1 MDFLKLWDKINEQS
15 FEESPA
21 EESPAEESPAEESPA
36 EGNPEDESKEAL
48 LDSGIGSEA
57 EPVIRTGMTLRNKK
71 ECGSFWDDFIKIT
84 ADSESLASLLDVDE
98 DKIKNWESRIKEE
111 IAKIEDADSEEGGE
125 KANVIDTGNL
135 DPVADIN
142 GAEHPKNSPAETRP
156 M

>member
-1 MDFLKLWDKINEQS
+1 MDFLKLWDKINEQ
-15 FEESPA
+15 EEQPDDQ
-21 EESPAEESPAEESPA
+21 PNDQPA

-48 LDSGIGSEA
+48 LDSGTGSEA

-111 IAKIEDADSEEGGE
+111 IAKIEDADSEEKGGE
-125 KANVIDTGNL
+125 KAGVIDTGKL
-135 DPVADIN
+135 DPVADIS
-142 GAEHPKNSPAETRP
+142 GAEHPKNGPAETRP

>member
-21 EESPAEESPAEESPA
+21 EEAPAEETPT

-48 LDSGIGSEA
+48 LDSGTGSEA

-111 IAKIEDADSEEGGE
+111 IAKIEDADSEEKGGE
-125 KANVIDTGNL
+125 KARVIDTGNL
-135 DPVADIN
+135 DPVADIS
-142 GAEHPKNSPAETRP
+142 GAESPKDGPTETRP

>member
-15 FEESPA
+15 SEESPA
-21 EESPAEESPAEESPA
+21 EENPA

-48 LDSGIGSEA
+48 LDAGTGSES

-111 IAKIEDADSEEGGE
+111 IAKKKADEKKAIAAENKAAKGG
-125 KANVIDTGNL
+125 KKG
-135 DPVADIN
+135 
-142 GAEHPKNSPAETRP
+142 GKK
-156 M
+156 

>member
-15 FEESPA
+15 FEESP
-21 EESPAEESPAEESPA
+21 EEENPA

-48 LDSGIGSEA
+48 LDSGAGSESEA
-57 EPVIRTGMTLRNKK
+57 VIRTGLTLRNKK

-84 ADSESLASLLDVDE
+84 ADAESLASLLDVDE

-125 KANVIDTGNL
+125 KADVIDTGSL
-135 DPVADIN
+135 DPVADIS
-142 GAEHPKNSPAETRP
+142 GAESPKDGPAETRP

>member
-15 FEESPA
+15 FETSPA
-21 EESPAEESPAEESPA
+21 EENPA

-48 LDSGIGSEA
+48 LDSGTGSEA

-84 ADSESLASLLDVDE
+84 ADAESLASLLDVDE

-111 IAKIEDADSEEGGE
+111 IAKIEDADSEEKGEE
-125 KANVIDTGNL
+125 KASVIDTGNL
-135 DPVADIN
+135 DPVADIG
-142 GAEHPKNSPAETRP
+142 GAESPKDGPAETRP

>member
-1 MDFLKLWDKINEQS
+1 MDFLKLWDKINEQ
-15 FEESPA
+15 EEQPDDQ
-21 EESPAEESPAEESPA
+21 PA

-48 LDSGIGSEA
+48 LDSGSGSEA
-57 EPVIRTGMTLRNKK
+57 EPVIRTGLNLRNKK

-111 IAKIEDADSEEGGE
+111 VAKIEDADSEEGGE
-125 KANVIDTGNL
+125 KADVMDTGNL
-135 DPVADIN
+135 DPVADIS
-142 GAEHPKNSPAETRP
+142 GAESPKDGPAETRP

>member
-15 FEESPA
+15 FETAPA
-21 EESPAEESPAEESPA
+21 EENPAEENPA

-48 LDSGIGSEA
+48 LDSGTGSEA

-84 ADSESLASLLDVDE
+84 ADAESLASLLDVDE

-111 IAKIEDADSEEGGE
+111 IAKIEDADSEEKGEE
-125 KANVIDTGNL
+125 KASVIDTGNL
-135 DPVADIN
+135 DPVADI
-142 GAEHPKNSPAETRP
+142 GGEIGRAHV
-156 M
+156 

>member
-15 FEESPA
+15 FEESPP
-21 EESPAEESPAEESPA
+21 EETPT

-48 LDSGIGSEA
+48 LDSGTGSEA

-84 ADSESLASLLDVDE
+84 ADAESLASLLDVDE

-111 IAKIEDADSEEGGE
+111 IAKVEDADSEEKGGE
-125 KANVIDTGNL
+125 KAGVIDTGNL
-135 DPVADIN
+135 DPVADIS
-142 GAEHPKNSPAETRP
+142 GAESPKDGPAETRP

>member
-21 EESPAEESPAEESPA
+21 EENPA

-48 LDSGIGSEA
+48 LDSGTGSEA

-111 IAKIEDADSEEGGE
+111 IAKIEDADSEEKGGE
-125 KANVIDTGNL
+125 KAGVIDTGKL
-135 DPVADIN
+135 DPVADIS
-142 GAEHPKNSPAETRP
+142 GAENPKDGGVETRP

>member
-21 EESPAEESPAEESPA
+21 EETPAEDPA
-36 EGNPEDESKEAL
+36 EGNPEDGRKEAL
-48 LDSGIGSEA
+48 LDSGTGSEA

-111 IAKIEDADSEEGGE
+111 IAKIEDADSEEGGK
-125 KANVIDTGNL
+125 KADVIDTGTL
-135 DPVADIN
+135 DPVADIS
-142 GAEHPKNSPAETRP
+142 GAESPKDGPAETRP

>member
-15 FEESPA
+15 FEEYPA
-21 EESPAEESPAEESPA
+21 EEAPAAEEAPT
-36 EGNPEDESKEAL
+36 EGNPEDGRKEAL
-48 LDSGIGSEA
+48 LDSGTGSEA

-111 IAKIEDADSEEGGE
+111 IAKIEDADSEEGGK
-125 KANVIDTGNL
+125 KADVIDTGTL
-135 DPVADIN
+135 DPVADIS
-142 GAEHPKNSPAETRP
+142 GAESPKDGPAETRP

>member
-1 MDFLKLWDKINEQS
+1 MDFLKLWDKINEQ
-15 FEESPA
+15 EEQPDDQ
-21 EESPAEESPAEESPA
+21 PA

-48 LDSGIGSEA
+48 LNSGSGSEA
-57 EPVIRTGMTLRNKK
+57 EPVIRTGLNLRNKK

-111 IAKIEDADSEEGGE
+111 VAKIEDADSEEGGE
-125 KANVIDTGNL
+125 KADVMDTGNL
-135 DPVADIN
+135 DPVADIS
-142 GAEHPKNSPAETRP
+142 GAESPKDGPAETRP